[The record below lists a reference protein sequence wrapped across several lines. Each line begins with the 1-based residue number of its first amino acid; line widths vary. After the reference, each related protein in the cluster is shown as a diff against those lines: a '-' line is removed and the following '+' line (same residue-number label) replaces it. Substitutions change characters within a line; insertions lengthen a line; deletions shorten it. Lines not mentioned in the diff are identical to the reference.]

1 LEDETSAWEEVA
13 ATGVFGESALRP
25 LHRTIRSELARLP
38 ILLEDRPLSDDL
50 AWDFVQD
57 FFVARGQRVM
67 SAQLAESDDAA
78 ISLLRLAG
86 RTNIAQ
92 ALRHNARNP
101 NRPLQLLGLA

>member
-1 LEDETSAWEEVA
+1 
-13 ATGVFGESALRP
+13 
-25 LHRTIRSELARLP
+25 
-38 ILLEDRPLSDDL
+38 
-50 AWDFVQD
+50 
-57 FFVARGQRVM
+57 VM

-101 NRPLQLLGLA
+101 NRPLQTPRPGVKRSYPYLA